1 MTEAHHRREAEI
13 ALGVKSRDQA
23 EAERKNVT
31 ADRLAVTVTEFI
43 ERRAFSYWL
52 RLIVENIGVL
62 PDAVAAILQEHCPGF
77 LEYAAAYAR
86 QHPGEQELLWLR
98 FWEWKDEKLFEAAIA
113 EGWRHVLGYDAM
125 RDPRMDQIRAYWKRC
140 RETWKFQSPQSLP
153 DFENWRASAL
163 QMR

>member
-62 PDAVAAILQEHCPGF
+62 PDAVAAMLQESCPGF

-86 QHPGEQELLWLR
+86 QHPGEQEFLWLR
-98 FWEWKDEKLFEAAIA
+98 FWEWTDEERFQAATA

-125 RDPRMDQIRAYWKRC
+125 RDPRMDQIRAYWKGC
-140 RETWKFQSPQSLP
+140 RETWKFQSQSFP
-153 DFENWRASAL
+153 DFESWRASAL

>member
-31 ADRLAVTVTEFI
+31 VDRLAVTVTEFI

>member
-1 MTEAHHRREAEI
+1 MTEAHHRREPEI

-31 ADRLAVTVTEFI
+31 VDRLAVTVTEFI

-98 FWEWKDEKLFEAAIA
+98 FWEWTDEKLFEAAIA

>member
-52 RLIVENIGVL
+52 RRIVENIGVL
-62 PDAVAAILQEHCPGF
+62 PDALLQERCPGF

-86 QHPGEQELLWLR
+86 QHPGERELLWLR
-98 FWEWKDEKLFEAAIA
+98 LWEWTDEKLFEAAIA

-125 RDPRMDQIRAYWKRC
+125 RDPRMGQIRTYWKGC
-140 RETWKFQSPQSLP
+140 RETWKSQSPQSLP
-153 DFENWRASAL
+153 DFESWRASAL

>member
-62 PDAVAAILQEHCPGF
+62 PDAVAAMLQERCPGF

-98 FWEWKDEKLFEAAIA
+98 FWEWTDEKLFEAAIA

-125 RDPRMDQIRAYWKRC
+125 RDPRMGQIRTYWKGC
-140 RETWKFQSPQSLP
+140 RETWKSQSPQSLP
-153 DFENWRASAL
+153 DFESWRASAL
-163 QMR
+163 QIR